1 MISIKRFPFNPYQ
14 VNTYIL
20 HDESG
25 ECIIIDPGMDSSV
38 EKEEFD
44 SYINSNNLKP
54 VKLYNTHAHID
65 HIISNDYV
73 CEKYGIPLAA
83 HPDSATFYDNAMVYA
98 STFGLKMGDVKPID
112 DFLGDNQ
119 IVKFG
124 TSKLKVLETPGHADG
139 SICFFCEEDN
149 FVITGDVLFRESIG
163 RTDLK
168 TGDYDLLQKSIWE
181 KLFTLPDNTVAYP
194 GHGPSTNIGF
204 EKIHNP
210 FVAIGK
216 DLD

>member
-1 MISIKRFPFNPYQ
+1 MISVKRFHFNPYQ

-25 ECIIIDPGMDSSV
+25 ECIIIDPGMDSND
-38 EKEEFD
+38 EKQEFD
-44 SYINSNNLKP
+44 NYIESNNLKP

-65 HIISNDYV
+65 HIISNGYV
-73 CEKYGIPLAA
+73 CEKYGIPLSA
-83 HPDSATFYDNAMVYA
+83 HPDSTTFYDNAMVYA
-98 STFGLKMGDVKPID
+98 STFGFKMEDVKPID
-112 DFLGDNQ
+112 DFLDDNQ
-119 IVKFG
+119 VVEFG
-124 TSKLKVLETPGHADG
+124 KSKLKVFETPGHADG
-139 SICFFCEEDN
+139 SVCFYSEEDK

-181 KLFTLPDNTVAYP
+181 KLFTLPDNTTAYP